1 MGNLLIVGCGGF
13 LGAVTRYGL
22 SGLVHRYYGGGF
34 PLGTLAVNVLGCLL
48 LGAIMALVQDRQLF
62 APNMRIFVTIGIL
75 GAFTTFS
82 TFGYESSALLHD
94 QEFRLASLNVVANVV
109 LGLAAVELARSAVRF
124 LGA

>member
-34 PLGTLAVNVLGCLL
+34 PLGTLAVNVLGGLL

-62 APNMRIFVTIGIL
+62 APNMRIFSPS
-75 GAFTTFS
+75 AFWEPLPLSQPLATKPAPCSTTRN
-82 TFGYESSALLHD
+82 SAWPP
-94 QEFRLASLNVVANVV
+94 
-109 LGLAAVELARSAVRF
+109 
-124 LGA
+124 